1 LSCGIEGDEYASIR
15 CQEVEYAVP
24 DWQILRTSA
33 GPPLQ
38 QTSPYEIEDGES
50 VSIFLEEVG
59 YGVPDRNSLRRPA
72 GEQRLLRV
80 QIQLVSN
87 KSILA
92 YT

>member
-1 LSCGIEGDEYASIR
+1 LSCGIEGDGYASIR
-15 CQEVEYAVP
+15 CQEVEYAIP
-24 DWQILRTSA
+24 NWQILRTSA

-38 QTSPYEIEDGES
+38 QTSPWEIEDDES

-59 YGVPDRNSLRRPA
+59 YGVPDRNSLRPA
-72 GEQRLLRV
+72 GEQRLLRI